1 MGDNRSNSD
10 DSRMFG
16 TITKSS
22 VLGQAFLRIWP
33 VSRFHFF

>member
-1 MGDNRSNSD
+1 
-10 DSRMFG
+10 MFG

-33 VSRFHFF
+33 VNRFHFF